1 MIKIPAALLVCF
13 FLAVALAAAADPVSD
28 DMLYDKIRLRL
39 TSDPDV
45 KGGALD
51 VKVNQGVVELNGSV
65 RTEKA
70 RTKAEKLTRKIKG
83 VRSVVNNLKIS
94 KT

>member
-1 MIKIPAALLVCF
+1 MRIFAAFFVCLLVT
-13 FLAVALAAAADPVSD
+13 LAVGAAAQPSSD
-28 DMLYDKIRLRL
+28 DMLYDKVRLRL

-51 VKVNQGVVELNGSV
+51 VKVNQGVVELNGTV

-70 RTKAEKLTRKIKG
+70 RVKAEKLTRKVKG
-83 VRSVVNNLKIS
+83 VRSVVNNLKVS
-94 KT
+94 TT